1 MRSLSTTLLI
11 TALLTVPLWGQEG
24 DAPEEATGITVD
36 RIAACTGI
44 EEREPVGSSDSFPAD
59 VGEVYCFTHIK
70 GAEGETTVTHVWY
83 QGETERARVELTV
96 RSASWRTW
104 SEKKIPA
111 EWAGSWRVVVLDESD
126 NEIGSTTFTVGE

>member
-1 MRSLSTTLLI
+1 MRVLPTTLLM
-11 TALLTVPLWGQEG
+11 TVLLVVPLWSQEG
-24 DAPEEATGITVD
+24 DAPEETTAITVD

-70 GAEGETTVTHVWY
+70 GADGETTVTHVWY
-83 QGETERARVELTV
+83 QGETERARVELNV

-104 SEKKIPA
+104 SKKKIPA
-111 EWAGSWRVVVLDESD
+111 EWAGSWRVVVVDESD
-126 NEIGSTTFTVGE
+126 NEIGSTSFTVGE